1 MTQGVGNRP
10 DLRVLVVDD
19 DPEIG
24 DHMDALLRDW
34 QFEPRVAINGP
45 DAIAINREWK
55 PHVAVVDLR
64 LPDMIGTDLLQA
76 LRSVTPT
83 LDAVIISVDRRLHV
97 AVDAAISGALCF
109 LEKPVGPLTLRSI
122 LAQAEQRRATKAND
136 PTDTEEARL
145 GDLITRNARMQD
157 AFELVRCV
165 APTDANV
172 LIAGENGTGKEL
184 VANALHALS
193 PRADKPFIKVNCAAI
208 PEELMEAELF
218 GHRRGAFTGAI
229 ASRVGLFE
237 AARGGTLLLDEI
249 GEMPGHLQ
257 TKLLRVLQ
265 DRQARP
271 LGGGAI
277 VNLDFRLICATN
289 CDLRGATIE
298 GRFRQDLYFRINTIT
313 IALPPLRERPED
325 ILLLAESFLH
335 RFAVQYGHGSLTLD
349 DRVKERLLACEW
361 RGNVRELEHAI
372 EHAVIIARNSHIGLD
387 NLPDHLQPGHR
398 QEARQFSDGAP
409 AVLPLA
415 ETERLAIVR
424 ALEHTRGNKRA
435 AAALLGIY
443 RPTLYSKLRK
453 YGIIEPP
460 ASPRE
465 SNRDQSCDR
474 GHGRKDDPAYG
485 LQ

>member
-1 MTQGVGNRP
+1 MTPSVGNRS

-34 QFEPRVAINGP
+34 QFEPRVAINGH

-55 PHVAVVDLR
+55 PHIAVVDLR
-64 LPDMIGTDLLQA
+64 LPDMIGTELLQE

-83 LDAVIISVDRRLHV
+83 LDAVIISGDRRLQV

-109 LEKPVGPLTLRSI
+109 LEKPVSPLTLRSI
-122 LAQAEQRRATKAND
+122 LAQAEQRRTLQANG
-136 PTDTEEARL
+136 PTDADEVRL
-145 GDLITRNARMQD
+145 GDLITRSARMKD

-184 VANALHALS
+184 VADALHTLS
-193 PRADKPFIKVNCAAI
+193 PRTDKPFIKVNCAAI

-218 GHRRGAFTGAI
+218 GHRRGAFTGAV
-229 ASRVGLFE
+229 ADRVGLLE

-271 LGGGAI
+271 LGGGPV

-289 CDLRGATIE
+289 CDLRAATTE
-298 GRFRQDLYFRINTIT
+298 GRFRQDLYFRINTIM

-325 ILLLAESFLH
+325 ILLLTESFLH

-372 EHAVIIARNSHIGLD
+372 ERAVIVARTGRIALD
-387 NLPDHLQPGHR
+387 DLPDHLQPSHR
-398 QEARQFSDGAP
+398 HEARAFSDGAMP
-409 AVLPLA
+409 VLPLA
-415 ETERLAIVR
+415 EMERLAIVR

-460 ASPRE
+460 ASLRE
-465 SNRDQSCDR
+465 SDRDHARERD
-474 GHGRKDDPAYG
+474 HGRKGGPAYG